1 MLLPWVPEAFSRSY
15 YMPLMFHTFAPQ
27 EEFLGKSE
35 IPLIAPSQ
43 LKTSLIRKH
52 PESGCFTDWLLT
64 IF

>member
-15 YMPLMFHTFAPQ
+15 YMPLMFHTFAPR

-43 LKTSLIRKH
+43 LKPRLYENIRNRDVLLIG
-52 PESGCFTDWLLT
+52 S
-64 IF
+64 